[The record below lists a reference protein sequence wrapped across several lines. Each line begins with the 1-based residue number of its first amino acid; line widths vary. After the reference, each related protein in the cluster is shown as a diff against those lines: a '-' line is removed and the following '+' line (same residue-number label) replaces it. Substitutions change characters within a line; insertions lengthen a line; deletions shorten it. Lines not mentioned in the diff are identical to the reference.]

1 MFLILEYQIPF
12 AFGILFPGFA
22 LNMRH
27 INRLSLSSKTSNLTF
42 FKCTSKYLIG
52 QHFDFFL
59 EM

>member
-1 MFLILEYQIPF
+1 MFLILEYKIPF
-12 AFGILFPGFA
+12 AFDILFPDFV

-27 INRLSLSSKTSNLTF
+27 INRLSLSSEISNLTF

-52 QHFDFFL
+52 QHFDFIL